1 MTKIKKKPQP
11 DLTEYWETLTA
22 KYLTL
27 RSNVLPKIGKEFENE
42 ELSKLISDAIKR
54 EINKYSKDG

>member
-1 MTKIKKKPQP
+1 MTKIKKAQP